1 MIAQDVYNVFDDAVD
16 IRSSTY
22 MNNEGNIEIPDV
34 YSIRYNV
41 ILSYLISAFN
51 QKTGL
56 PVLLNT
62 SFNGPDEP
70 IVETPEHA
78 LKTFLRRNMYALVI
92 NNYLIT
98 RK

>member
-41 ILSYLISAFN
+41 ILSYLISAFKGAKKEIN
-51 QKTGL
+51 LLKEELKAELKKNSKTK
-56 PVLLNT
+56 
-62 SFNGPDEP
+62 F
-70 IVETPEHA
+70 
-78 LKTFLRRNMYALVI
+78 F
-92 NNYLIT
+92 
-98 RK
+98 